1 MNLLGFG
8 ESADAEAFSDLR
20 GVPGGTTFAQGVEM
34 LQAEQARLAESHNLG
49 AAATEMKSH

>member
-34 LQAEQARLAESHNLG
+34 LQAEQARLGENHKMG
-49 AAATEMKSH
+49 AAAEGPRSH